1 MGDKNPKSQAKAKK
15 QDEAHKSQA
24 KAAHDLKQA
33 PPTPGPSAGKG
44 KGR

>member
-15 QDEAHKSQA
+15 QHDEQKSQA
-24 KAAHDLKQA
+24 KAAHDKKQA
-33 PPTPGPSAGKG
+33 PAAPPVS